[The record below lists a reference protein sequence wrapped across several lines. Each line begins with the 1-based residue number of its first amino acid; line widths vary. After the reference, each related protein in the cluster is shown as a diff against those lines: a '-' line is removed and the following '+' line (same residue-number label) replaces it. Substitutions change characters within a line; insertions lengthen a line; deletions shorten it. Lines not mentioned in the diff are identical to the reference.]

1 MNFTFMLGVLFKIL
15 NKEVSKVVIGCF
27 GTIDMRVEKYFFYK
41 VVRKQSFEDSI
52 IYYMT
57 VSICQISAAIF
68 FVQHRQKLKIPL
80 SFPELCHFIFKAP
93 I

>member
-68 FVQHRQKLKIPL
+68 FCPAPSEIEISTVFSRIMPL
-80 SFPELCHFIFKAP
+80 YF
-93 I
+93 